1 MDRVAELSAGELV
14 PETLDGGKVGGR
26 DVLDL
31 SPVNEVTSLLLGTS
45 KNNQCITGELR
56 IKTETNIKIL
66 SERYFYAKVE
76 WIGIHAILIHVAN
89 WATENTCTFD

>member
-1 MDRVAELSAGELV
+1 MPNKQHDTIKLFETKDTTHLLDRVAELSAGELV

-45 KNNQCITGELR
+45 KNNQCIAGELR
-56 IKTETNIKIL
+56 IKESNG
-66 SERYFYAKVE
+66 Y
-76 WIGIHAILIHVAN
+76 
-89 WATENTCTFD
+89 